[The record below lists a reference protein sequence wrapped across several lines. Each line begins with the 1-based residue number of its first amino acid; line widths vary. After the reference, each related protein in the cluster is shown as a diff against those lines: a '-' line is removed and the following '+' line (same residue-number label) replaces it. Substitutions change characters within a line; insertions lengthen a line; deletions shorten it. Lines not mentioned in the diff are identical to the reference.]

1 MASWPSS
8 KNGCEKGAEGT
19 PPSLTFRGM
28 ARLGFARPFPSLS
41 PPRGPFSSPRA
52 RFLFLSLNLAGRSVA
67 LTLPLI
73 NITTFI
79 TLADNDDHSQWEL
92 RAEETY
98 RRAGTNSLSLSL
110 RHLFSPSP
118 LRASLSSS
126 LWRARLHEL
135 RSRRLFT
142 FHLPQPFTISLRCQ
156 NVETSPGVN
165 LNARISE
172 RVRLSS

>member
-1 MASWPSS
+1 
-8 KNGCEKGAEGT
+8 
-19 PPSLTFRGM
+19 M

-118 LRASLSSS
+118 LRASLSLS
-126 LWRARLHEL
+126 LSGARA
-135 RSRRLFT
+135 SMNYGAAGFSLFT
-142 FHLPQPFTISLRCQ
+142 CRSLLRFLFDVKTKT
-156 NVETSPGVN
+156 N
-165 LNARISE
+165 
-172 RVRLSS
+172 